1 MDGSR
6 RRTRPR
12 RGSATPIDRL
22 SQRRSAEVLEIGDKI
37 DILTEGKKLGERIDV
52 TIPRVEDQAPG
63 VFMVI
68 VAVHAANIINKTN
81 G

>member
-1 MDGSR
+1 M
-6 RRTRPR
+6 
-12 RGSATPIDRL
+12 
-22 SQRRSAEVLEIGDKI
+22 GDKI